1 MNWQKIL
8 VGLDNSNLS
17 RQVFGQALEL
27 AKIYQ
32 GRLMLVHCISNEL
45 IAQPS
50 LPISPEIGVYPEM
63 INTVY
68 ENQQSGIQYQLQEAA
83 SMLEQYAEIAR
94 SQNITVEVDYR
105 LGDPGECTC
114 QIAER
119 WGANLIAIGRRGR
132 KGLAEAL
139 LGSVSNHVL
148 HNAPCSVLVIQD
160 TAQQGRYIHE

>member
-1 MNWQKIL
+1 
-8 VGLDNSNLS
+8 
-17 RQVFGQALEL
+17 
-27 AKIYQ
+27 
-32 GRLMLVHCISNEL
+32 MLVHCISNEI

-63 INTVY
+63 INTAY
-68 ENQQSGIQYQLQEAA
+68 ENQQSGIEYQLQEAE
-83 SMLEQYAEIAR
+83 SMLERYAKLAR
-94 SQNITVEVDYR
+94 SQNITAEFDCK

-114 QIAER
+114 KIAEQ
-119 WGANLIAIGRRGR
+119 WGANLIVMGRRGR

-160 TAQQGRYIHE
+160 TAQQAR